1 MTGWRLG
8 WIVAPESLGL
18 TLEKMNEYN
27 IAGAAT
33 MAQWAG
39 ITALRDGEPLIAET
53 VEHYRQGRDLV
64 FQRLSA
70 MPRVTWPL
78 PEAAFYAYF
87 KVSRSTASSTAW
99 PWPRSWCSSTA
110 SGSRRAAP
118 SANRARAICASASP
132 ARPRPCRRPWTDWN
146 AA

>member
-39 ITALRDGEPLIAET
+39 ITALRDGEWFIAET

-64 FQRLSA
+64 FQRLS
-70 MPRVTWPL
+70 
-78 PEAAFYAYF
+78 
-87 KVSRSTASSTAW
+87 W

-118 SANRARAICASASP
+118 SANRARAIFASASP
-132 ARPRPCRRPWTDWN
+132 ARPKPCRRPWTAWS
-146 AA
+146 AAWPDPVHGGRRR